1 MQQFTIVPTNS
12 IDYYEFEYIEQAKKY
27 NLSIHNCVRMFLV
40 RKSCI
45 LQGSKELF
53 FFNLLICSQWYVDC
67 RGRRLGNII

>member
-53 FFNLLICSQWYVDC
+53 FLIF
-67 RGRRLGNII
+67 